1 MEFAVPASLLCL
13 AQNANRT
20 VNLST
25 RFRLST
31 FIPGLAFW
39 AFFDF
44 GNAKRLACEHD
55 KDLIV
60 V

>member
-20 VNLST
+20 VNLSI

-39 AFFDF
+39 AFLISEMRRDS
-44 GNAKRLACEHD
+44 LANTTG
-55 KDLIV
+55 I
-60 V
+60 